1 MNDQLDKLEGSIARL
16 VEAYNQLK
24 QENATLRAELA
35 DKTAAAELL
44 EEESA
49 GVRTRIEALIASL
62 SVGDKTEEPA
72 A

>member
-1 MNDQLDKLEGSIARL
+1 MNDQLDKLESSIARL

-24 QENATLRAELA
+24 QENELLKTQLA
-35 DKTAAAELL
+35 DKNAAVELL

-49 GVRTRIEALIASL
+49 GVRTRIDALINTL
-62 SVGDKTEEPA
+62 GGTTTTPA